1 MEAVGCTD
9 FVNQCFTGLIYSLVM
24 KREAEVPV
32 RKTQYR
38 KAVDKGNIAIRGG
51 PMWKGMNNLTIRNH
65 VQQGKVSKHEMQH
78 REFPEE
84 K

>member
-32 RKTQYR
+32 GKTQHR
-38 KAVDKGNIAIRGG
+38 KAVDEGNITIRGG
-51 PMWKGMNNLTIRNH
+51 SMWKENDNLTIRNH
-65 VQQGKVSKHEMQH
+65 VQQGKVSKHAMRR

>member
-9 FVNQCFTGLIYSLVM
+9 FVNQCFTGLMYSLVM

-32 RKTQYR
+32 RNTQHR
-38 KAVDKGNIAIRGG
+38 KAVDEGNITICGS
-51 PMWKGMNNLTIRNH
+51 PTWKEMDNLTIRSH
-65 VQQGKVSKHEMQH
+65 VQQGTVSKHEMQR
-78 REFPEE
+78 REFPGG